1 MAKRWSLVVLAVAVA
16 ATTAAIVAKATRAPG
31 VPATGRDTLVAI
43 DGRAPAPPAPVI
55 VIETAKG
62 AIEIELFPQDAPK
75 SVDHILGLVRKDFFR
90 GQRFYWVQPSVIQFG
105 DPQTRNLALRPK
117 WGQRGS
123 GVRIGV
129 GEFPKRSFVRGMV
142 GLSHLSDEDA
152 KYSDCQIFITK
163 TASPILDGKYTMIG
177 RVLKGM
183 DVADKIET
191 DDLIKVV
198 SVKGGEPH

>member
-1 MAKRWSLVVLAVAVA
+1 MANRWSLVILTVAVA
-16 ATTAAIVAKATRAPG
+16 TGAVVAKANWAPG
-31 VPATGRDTLVAI
+31 VPATGRASRVAV

-55 VIETAKG
+55 VIETGKG
-62 AIEIELFPQDAPK
+62 AIEIELFAQEAPK
-75 SVDHILGLVRKDFFR
+75 SVEHILDLVRHNFFR

-105 DPQTRNLALRPK
+105 DPQTRYLTLRPK
-117 WGQRGS
+117 WGQKGS

-142 GLSHLSDEDA
+142 GLSHLRDEDA

-163 TASPILDGKYTMIG
+163 TISNNLDGKYTMIG
-177 RVLKGM
+177 KVLKGM

-198 SVKGGEPH
+198 SIKGEKSH